1 MAFGFLKKIAQA
13 LTGKKPAESQD
24 GAKKKRR
31 RGGRGRGKGGNG
43 QQQNGGQQQRQK
55 NGQQQKPQQR
65 PVRQRFFLAMFEK
78 SPKKCKITPKINP
91 HK

>member
-13 LTGKKPAESQD
+13 LTGKKSAESQD

-43 QQQNGGQQQRQK
+43 QQQQNGGQIGRAH
-55 NGQQQKPQQR
+55 
-65 PVRQRFFLAMFEK
+65 V
-78 SPKKCKITPKINP
+78 
-91 HK
+91 